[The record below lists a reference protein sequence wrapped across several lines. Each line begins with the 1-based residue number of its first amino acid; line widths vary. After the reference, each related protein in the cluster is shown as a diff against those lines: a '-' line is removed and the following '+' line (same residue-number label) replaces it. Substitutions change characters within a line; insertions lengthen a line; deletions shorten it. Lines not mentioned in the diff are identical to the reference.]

1 MSREPHLR
9 AELSLLLAALGV
21 LLARPAAGQ
30 DYDAMAKWTAAK
42 VVHYKIVGDVAG
54 KMVIL
59 QGAHTLRHAAA
70 TDHIELEF
78 DWDNQEMAMLGTPV
92 LRNTPTKLGAI
103 DPSPAGMDGCPP
115 PRIEGAPEFATVTRV
130 TAVSVLL
137 QIELK
142 QHTAGG
148 ALPWTGAR
156 AEGKCGDEW
165 DPASPSEETM
175 VVQLQLPPGMM
186 LAMSADS
193 RGYNLSKDGK
203 SLVPRPE
210 NGWSW
215 VITPSIVR

>member
-1 MSREPHLR
+1 MIRLR
-9 AELSLLLAALGV
+9 PALSVLLPALGILLAW
-21 LLARPAAGQ
+21 PAAGQ

-54 KMVIL
+54 TMVIL
-59 QGAHTLRHAAA
+59 QGAHTQQSAAL
-70 TDHIELEF
+70 TDHIEFEF
-78 DWDNQEMAMLGTPV
+78 DWDNQEMAILGTPV
-92 LRNTPTKLGAI
+92 IRNVPTKFAAI
-103 DPSPAGMDGCPP
+103 ASGPPGIGTCPP
-115 PRIEGAPEFATVTRV
+115 PRIEGTAEFASVTRV

-142 QHTAGG
+142 QQTAGG

-175 VVQLQLPPGMM
+175 EVQLQLPPGMM

-193 RGYNLSKDGK
+193 RGYDLSKDGK
-203 SLVPRPE
+203 SLVPKPE

-215 VITPSIVR
+215 VITPTIVR